1 MSLLQLLRKPANRN
15 LLDVVTKLPE
25 LGVGSKVTRAS
36 WELYG
41 DSYWEITQ
49 VKPRKPDGQA
59 GKVGHRA
66 GLVGCVTAVRAGLI
80 TNGSGPS
87 AACRLQQQYSMR
99 WKQQRV
105 CLSNSVACPG
115 FSTQRMCCR
124 CRHCYSSRILAPV
137 NTSMT
142 CHRPPFE

>member
-36 WELYG
+36 WEPYG

-59 GKVGHRA
+59 GKVGRTLL
-66 GLVGCVTAVRAGLI
+66 GV
-80 TNGSGPS
+80 
-87 AACRLQQQYSMR
+87 
-99 WKQQRV
+99 
-105 CLSNSVACPG
+105 
-115 FSTQRMCCR
+115 
-124 CRHCYSSRILAPV
+124 
-137 NTSMT
+137 
-142 CHRPPFE
+142 